1 MKLVALAMAGVLS
14 GLVCVCGCKKKATDA
29 GSSSSSENP
38 ASSTP
43 TADASKSSASV
54 PASAP
59 GARAT
64 APYNPT
70 LKVPP
75 PGPPVV
81 INGVTINVQNAER
94 ALATA
99 SWDANAA
106 FADLRTALRYEDYRR
121 AVEGIQKTAADPSLN
136 EGQKNALAQVMQ
148 EVRQAAAAQRR

>member
-1 MKLVALAMAGVLS
+1 AAG
-14 GLVCVCGCKKKATDA
+14 G
-29 GSSSSSENP
+29 
-38 ASSTP
+38 
-43 TADASKSSASV
+43 SKSSASATA
-54 PASAP
+54 PAP
-59 GARAT
+59 GAVAT

-70 LKVPP
+70 LKLPP

-106 FADLRTALRYEDYRR
+106 LGDLRTALRYEDFRT
-121 AVEGIQKTAADPSLN
+121 AMGHLQKAASDPSLN
-136 EGQKNALAQVMQ
+136 EGQKNAVAQVMQ